1 MGKAKSATT
10 RRSRAKKTS
19 SRSTSA
25 QPGSLAAPS
34 LSPPHQ
40 SPPIER
46 EYLRALVGKQG
57 RPESLDKPAK
67 GKQAGDY
74 LVQLATFHIRPRWR
88 G

>member
-19 SRSTSA
+19 SRSKSA
-25 QPGSLAAPS
+25 QPGGAAAPT
-34 LSPPHQ
+34 LSSPQQ

-46 EYLRALVGKQG
+46 DYLRALVGKQG

-67 GKQAGDY
+67 GKQPGDY
-74 LVQLATFHIRPRWR
+74 FVQLATFHIRPRWR